1 MKIVGSLWL
10 TVLILNTHFLHIYNS
25 SLTDLTKQPERE
37 LHRSRH
43 KHHHH
48 KKHHNRRNKV
58 QMYNNGMMGMQ
69 SNYANMYG
77 NPNQMVPFGQRKMMG
92 GLLGGLGSMASG
104 VMGGAGD
111 MVGKT
116 LGGVGDLLGGT
127 GAPQQQGGGGGGG
140 GQQAA
145 PAAQNQQVE
154 PEEEEGGIVGG
165 ANAVGE
171 TLGLGKG
178 AGKGLM
184 VGGAAAGAGYMMMQR
199 RKKIHKAKVRM
210 LDQKIAMKDFQSNLV
225 DQEYQLLVHANRDL
239 HAANGRISN
248 LERNAVYRINARILD
263 YAIGAYY

>member
-1 MKIVGSLWL
+1 
-10 TVLILNTHFLHIYNS
+10 
-25 SLTDLTKQPERE
+25 
-37 LHRSRH
+37 
-43 KHHHH
+43 
-48 KKHHNRRNKV
+48 
-58 QMYNNGMMGMQ
+58 MYNNGMMGMQ
-69 SNYANMYG
+69 NNYQNMYG

-92 GLLGGLGSMASG
+92 GLLGGLGSMAGNIMGGAGSG
-104 VMGGAGD
+104 AGSLMSGAGD
-111 MVGKT
+111 MVNKS
-116 LGGVGDLLGGT
+116 LGGVGAFLGGP
-127 GAPQQQGGGGGGG
+127 AQQQGGGGGGG
-140 GQQAA
+140 AAA
-145 PAAQNQQVE
+145 PAPAQNQQ
-154 PEEEEGGIVGG
+154 PAEEEQEEGGIVGG